1 MMMLR
6 LEVDRLR
13 INMFLAEEF
22 IRSSIAY
29 GDENILRNAPAL
41 RMILGALAL
50 LTLTRRNV
58 RRDARPRSASN
69 VVTLEH
75 ILHNFAFACLYST
88 AGELKGSKASQ
99 SQTDIFPF
107 RSLYKSKFIIR
118 LFNYFANYLL

>member
-13 INMFLAEEF
+13 INMFLAEEV

-75 ILHNFAFACLYST
+75 FTQSCLCLPT

-118 LFNYFANYLL
+118 IFNYFANYLL

>member
-13 INMFLAEEF
+13 INMFLAEEV

-58 RRDARPRSASN
+58 NVRRAPR
-69 VVTLEH
+69 
-75 ILHNFAFACLYST
+75 
-88 AGELKGSKASQ
+88 
-99 SQTDIFPF
+99 
-107 RSLYKSKFIIR
+107 R
-118 LFNYFANYLL
+118 L

>member
-41 RMILGALAL
+41 NDFRGFG
-50 LTLTRRNV
+50 TFDFNEEKRKRC
-58 RRDARPRSASN
+58 SASERIQCYES
-69 VVTLEH
+69 LEH
-75 ILHNFAFACLYST
+75 FTQFCLCLPT
-88 AGELKGSKASQ
+88 AAELKGSKASQ

-107 RSLYKSKFIIR
+107 QSLYK
-118 LFNYFANYLL
+118 

>member
-13 INMFLAEEF
+13 INMFLAEEV

-50 LTLTRRNV
+50 LTLTRRN
-58 RRDARPRSASN
+58 
-69 VVTLEH
+69 T
-75 ILHNFAFACLYST
+75 
-88 AGELKGSKASQ
+88 
-99 SQTDIFPF
+99 
-107 RSLYKSKFIIR
+107 
-118 LFNYFANYLL
+118 